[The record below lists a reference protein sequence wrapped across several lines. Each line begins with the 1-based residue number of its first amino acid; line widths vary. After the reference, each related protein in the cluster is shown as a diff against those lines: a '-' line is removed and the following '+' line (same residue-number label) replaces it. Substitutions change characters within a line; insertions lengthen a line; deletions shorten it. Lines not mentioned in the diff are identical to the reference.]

1 MVSDDAVIEVNVGS
15 GCAVGVV
22 GVGCDD
28 IVGIVCVDGGSVV
41 GVVDV
46 EGRGVVC
53 NGDLVQYPNIGL
65 GGGVVG
71 VEGVSH
77 VGNHELI

>member
-1 MVSDDAVIEVNVGS
+1 M
-15 GCAVGVV
+15 
-22 GVGCDD
+22 
-28 IVGIVCVDGGSVV
+28 
-41 GVVDV
+41 VDV

-65 GGGVVG
+65 GGGVVA

-77 VGNHELI
+77 VGNHELK